1 MKYVCLGYLD
11 VAKWE
16 EVPESERRAVVDEC
30 LAYDEVLREGG
41 HIAGGEALQGVET
54 AITLRFRNG
63 KVSFADGPFAE
74 TKEQLGGI
82 LVLEARDL
90 NHALQLMA
98 KHPGVRLGCFE
109 VRPTAD
115 LTSLR
120 PDDEGR
126 AAS

>member
-11 VAKWE
+11 VKKWE
-16 EVPESERRAVVDEC
+16 AMPESERRAAVEAC
-30 LAYDEVLREGG
+30 LAYDDLLREGG
-41 HIAGGEALQGVET
+41 HIAGGEALQGVQT

-63 KVSFADGPFAE
+63 KVSFTDGPFTE

-90 NHALQLMA
+90 NHALQLMS
-98 KHPGVRLGCFE
+98 KHPGVRLGGFE

-115 LTSLR
+115 LTAL
-120 PDDEGR
+120 R
-126 AAS
+126 AAGDV